1 MEAVEKDTEPRV
13 ESIDFEKRRYPR
25 LDIRLPI
32 ECDQINSSITH
43 TGNISEGGVLIFFS
57 KQMNVSQYLRLK
69 VFFSLDSELNA
80 VKALGEVVWSDNH
93 LSKDWEY
100 YPYGVKFIDISPEDR
115 TKLRNFIS
123 RLSFHPKHESSDV
136 DANNA

>member
-1 MEAVEKDTEPRV
+1 MEAVEKDTEPRI
-13 ESIDFEKRRYPR
+13 EGIDFEKRRYPR
-25 LDIRLPI
+25 LDIHLPI
-32 ECDQINSSITH
+32 ECDQMKSSITH
-43 TGNISEGGVLIFFS
+43 TGNISEGGLLIFFP

-80 VKALGEVVWSDNH
+80 VKALAEVVWMNNH
-93 LSKDWEY
+93 LSKGREN

-123 RLSFHPKHESSDV
+123 RLSLSSEDES
-136 DANNA
+136 